1 MQRDLPRGQ
10 AGRRALGV
18 NRLEFGVKRH
28 RKTSKIAG
36 RWSMKS
42 PLEQRVNQSQE
53 KLQIQIRIP
62 GH

>member
-1 MQRDLPRGQ
+1 MQRNWSRGQ
-10 AGRRALGV
+10 AAHRALGV
-18 NRLEFGVKRH
+18 NRLEFGAKRQL
-28 RKTSKIAG
+28 KTSKIAG

-42 PLEQRVNQSQE
+42 SLEQRVNQSQA